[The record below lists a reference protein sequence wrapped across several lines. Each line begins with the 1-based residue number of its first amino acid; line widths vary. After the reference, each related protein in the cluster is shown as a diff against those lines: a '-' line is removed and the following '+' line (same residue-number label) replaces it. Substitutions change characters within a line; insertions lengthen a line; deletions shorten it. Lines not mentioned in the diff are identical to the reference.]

1 MLNISENSVYDK
13 VNPESYGSFRM
24 LGNPYIGKRIK
35 RIISLCM
42 AGLLLFLFLPWTQN
56 IQTKGKVTT
65 LRPDQR
71 PQEVQATIGGKIEKW
86 YVREGQHVSKG
97 DTLLYISEIS
107 SEYFDPNLVDRTQEQ
122 IQSKTSGIRSYESK
136 VNSLDDQIMALN
148 RVMKLKTESY
158 RNKVQQAQLRIT
170 SDSMDFEASRVNY
183 SIAEAQFNRQKELYD
198 QGLKSLTDLE
208 AREMKLQE
216 ALAKRTAAE
225 NKYLASKNELVNATI
240 ELSNIRNEYG
250 EKISKAESEK
260 FSALSDLYNT
270 EAEVAKIQNKLS
282 NYFIRSG
289 FYYIVSPQD
298 GFVTKTLQAGIGEN
312 ITEGEAVLTIVPDG
326 SQLAVEM
333 YVEPMDYPL
342 IHIGSKVQFL
352 FDGWPAI
359 VFSGWPGLTYGTF
372 SGEVV
377 AIDNVTSANGKYR
390 ILVSE
395 YGQKWP
401 EALRVGGGARGIALL
416 NNVPIWYEMWRKL
429 NGFPPD
435 FYDPANFGEQ
445 KDNSDINI
453 EE

>member
-1 MLNISENSVYDK
+1 MLNISESNIDEK
-13 VNPESYGSFRM
+13 VNPANYESFGM
-24 LGNPYIGKRIK
+24 LENPYIGRRIK
-35 RIISLCM
+35 RIISFSM

-122 IQSKTSGIRSYESK
+122 ITSKTSGIRSYESK

-158 RNKVQQAQLRIT
+158 RNKVQQAQLKIN
-170 SDSMDFEASRVNY
+170 SDSMDYEAAKVNY
-183 SIAEAQFNRQKELYD
+183 SIAEAQFNRQQELYD

-208 AREMKLQE
+208 SRKMKLQE
-216 ALAKRTAAE
+216 ALAQRTAAE
-225 NKYLASKNELVNATI
+225 NRFLASKNQLVNATI

-260 FSALSDLYNT
+260 FTALSDLYNT

-289 FYYIVSPQD
+289 FYYIV
-298 GFVTKTLQAGIGEN
+298 
-312 ITEGEAVLTIVPDG
+312 
-326 SQLAVEM
+326 
-333 YVEPMDYPL
+333 EP
-342 IHIGSKVQFL
+342 
-352 FDGWPAI
+352 
-359 VFSGWPGLTYGTF
+359 
-372 SGEVV
+372 
-377 AIDNVTSANGKYR
+377 
-390 ILVSE
+390 
-395 YGQKWP
+395 
-401 EALRVGGGARGIALL
+401 
-416 NNVPIWYEMWRKL
+416 
-429 NGFPPD
+429 
-435 FYDPANFGEQ
+435 
-445 KDNSDINI
+445 
-453 EE
+453 